1 MFENSRLSVAGRAV
15 AVSRAAWAEGYRLG
29 RSFGVMRFAAAVLDP
44 FFYAAIVHM
53 IMATVFGYTGANRFH
68 LILLGF
74 ITFRWT
80 LVAALHAH
88 DLGFLRR
95 RLNEHADRG
104 LLFGLVAVMA
114 PATAAFLVSSI
125 LAFALSIATV
135 APGRSLA
142 AIAALPVVIAIQGAW
157 TIVLVLALDSLERLR
172 VAIKDTTIIG
182 VAVAIWFF
190 TPVMYQFGDVPVVG
204 GLSLI
209 SYNPV
214 AYIIAAYHNAYWFGR
229 LPTLTTL
236 VAAAAL
242 AASAMWA
249 YQKLGIGRAALDR
262 NLPYRAPSV
271 NLPHLIVRM
280 ADAPAMSI
288 VAATGQTAVPIVAR
302 WPGRLID
309 ITGSGLVRIVLASR
323 GAQPSNDGE
332 GHITATAG
340 LGALYHNNLAIY
352 PDAARDQ
359 LAFALAA
366 ECHAGS
372 VALDGLLDNVQP
384 SFLHGAWRILE
395 RRAAQGA
402 ETLVIAYRALALPA
416 DARGTFRAIGTT
428 GTLAEGALGLQLEA
442 MLARA
447 ANGNGPA
454 S

>member
-1 MFENSRLSVAGRAV
+1 MFENLRLSIAGRAV
-15 AVSRAAWAEGYRLG
+15 AVARAATTERYRLG
-29 RSFGVMRFAAAVLDP
+29 RRFGVLHFAAAILDP
-44 FFYAAIVHM
+44 FFYATIVHT
-53 IMATVFGYTGANRFH
+53 IQAAVFGNVGAGRFH

-104 LLFGLVAVMA
+104 LLFGLISVTA
-114 PATAAFLVSSI
+114 PATAAFLISLL
-125 LAFALSIATV
+125 LAFAMSIAAD

-142 AIAALPVVIAIQGAW
+142 AIASLPVVIAIQGAW

-172 VAIKDTTIIG
+172 VTIKDTTIIG
-182 VAVAIWFF
+182 VAAAIWFF

-204 GLSLI
+204 GLSFI
-209 SYNPV
+209 NYNPV
-214 AYIIAAYHNAYWFGR
+214 AYIVAAYHNAYWFGR

-236 VAAAAL
+236 AAAAAL

-262 NLPYRAPSV
+262 NLPYRAPSA

-288 VAATGQTAVPIVAR
+288 VAASGQTAIPIVAR

-309 ITGSGLVRIVLASR
+309 ITGSGLVRIVLAAR
-323 GAQPSNDGE
+323 GAQPSDDGE
-332 GHITATAG
+332 GRISTTAG
-340 LGALYHNNLAIY
+340 IGELYLDNVAIY

-366 ECHAGS
+366 ECHAGA

-384 SFLHGAWRILE
+384 SFLHGAWRL
-395 RRAAQGA
+395 
-402 ETLVIAYRALALPA
+402 
-416 DARGTFRAIGTT
+416 
-428 GTLAEGALGLQLEA
+428 
-442 MLARA
+442 
-447 ANGNGPA
+447 
-454 S
+454 

>member
-1 MFENSRLSVAGRAV
+1 MRLSVAGRAAVV
-15 AVSRAAWAEGYRLG
+15 ARAATAERYRLDQ
-29 RSFGVMRFAAAVLDP
+29 RFGVLHFASAILDP

-53 IMATVFGYTGANRFH
+53 MLATVFGYTGAERFH

-88 DLGFLRR
+88 DLDFLRR
-95 RLNEHADRG
+95 RLNEHADHG

-157 TIVLVLALDSLERLR
+157 TAVLVLALDGLERLR
-172 VAIKDTTIIG
+172 VAIKDTAIIG
-182 VAVAIWFF
+182 AAAAIWFL
-190 TPVMYQFGDVPVVG
+190 TPIMYQFGDVPAVAG
-204 GLSLI
+204 FSFI

-214 AYIIAAYHNAYWFGR
+214 AYIVAAYHNAYWFGR
-229 LPTLTTL
+229 MPTLTTL
-236 VAAAAL
+236 AAAAAL
-242 AASAMWA
+242 AALAMWA

-262 NLPYRAPSV
+262 NLPYRAPSA
-271 NLPHLIVRM
+271 NLPHLIVRL

-288 VAATGQTAVPIVAR
+288 VAATGQPAIPTVVR

-309 ITGSGLVRIVLASR
+309 MTGNGLVRIALAAR
-323 GAQPSNDGE
+323 GAQSNVGGE
-332 GHITATAG
+332 GRIAATAR
-340 LGALYHNNLAIY
+340 LGALYRDNLAIY

-366 ECHAGS
+366 ECHAGP
-372 VALDGLLDNVQP
+372 VALDGLLDNVPP
-384 SFLHGAWRILE
+384 SFLHGAWRVLE

-402 ETLVIAYRALALPA
+402 ETLVIADRALALPA

-428 GTLAEGALGLQLEA
+428 GTLAEGVLSPQFETT
-442 MLARA
+442 LART
-447 ANGNGPA
+447 ANGNHPV